1 MDFIER
7 IFHISPDGGTG
18 VLELAIAFALLVIP
32 FFIVKVRKQSN
43 FLSQRSAAGRQ
54 GSVGRT
60 RRSH

>member
-32 FFIVKVRKQSN
+32 FAAVKVLRKQH
-43 FLSQRSAAGRQ
+43 
-54 GSVGRT
+54 VP
-60 RRSH
+60 